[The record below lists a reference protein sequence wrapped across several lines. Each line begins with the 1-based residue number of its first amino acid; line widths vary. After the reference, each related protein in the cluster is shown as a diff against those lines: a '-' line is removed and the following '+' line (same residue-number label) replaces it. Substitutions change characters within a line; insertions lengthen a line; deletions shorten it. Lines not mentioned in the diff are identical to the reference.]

1 MLNNIFNVFVI
12 LLVFMLPTASLAAAR
27 ENNIINIEIIMFANL
42 NNKIQDET
50 KELFPLYTGELN
62 KSHITEN
69 LDLTSPLKHL
79 EKEYNKLK
87 NNQNYKI
94 ILHATKEYTILPS
107 RKNHK
112 FFIKTEDIAA
122 TLSVSPNPA
131 RNNYFTVT
139 LDSIYLNNRLT
150 KTVKIKNKEIYY
162 FDHPVFGAL
171 ITLY

>member
-1 MLNNIFNVFVI
+1 MRNIFNIFFI
-12 LLVFMLPTASLAAAR
+12 LLVFILPSASVATAGDN
-27 ENNIINIEIIMFANL
+27 NNINVEIIIFANST
-42 NNKIQDET
+42 NNTQDET
-50 KELFPLYTGELN
+50 KELFPQYTGELN
-62 KSHITEN
+62 KAHITDH
-69 LDLTSPLKHL
+69 LDLTSPLQYL

-94 ILHATKEYTILPS
+94 ILHATKQYTLLPS
-107 RKNHK
+107 RKTHK

-122 TLSVSPNPA
+122 TLSISPNPA

-150 KTVKIKNKEIYY
+150 KTIKIKNKEIYY
-162 FDHPVFGAL
+162 FDHPIFGAL